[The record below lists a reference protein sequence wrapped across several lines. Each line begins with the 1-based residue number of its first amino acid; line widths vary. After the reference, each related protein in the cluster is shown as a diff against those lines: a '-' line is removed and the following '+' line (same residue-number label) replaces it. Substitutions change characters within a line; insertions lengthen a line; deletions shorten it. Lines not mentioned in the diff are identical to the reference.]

1 MKMLSGGVLRAALG
15 NSLRTNDTKVFSA
28 SPVRMGKGICLR
40 LAGAMMIMTMV
51 MGIVAAGARAQD
63 VASITGTVTDKTGSA
78 VFDASVKLIDTRTG
92 AVYESRTGSF
102 GAYLFARVP
111 AGQGYAL
118 TVSKDGFKTTSISK
132 LVLAVTETATYDIT
146 LELGNVSQTIE
157 VVASSGST
165 LNTTD
170 ATIGND
176 IDARR
181 VAELPS
187 LFRTNAAA
195 LLQLAP
201 GVVGHDDGGLE
212 GDSQLGSV
220 TGSRADQGNITL
232 DGMDVNDETIGQAFT
247 AVGSAPID
255 SIEEVHT
262 IVGGGQAG
270 FGRSSGGQI
279 NLVTKSGSNQ
289 WHGSAHEY
297 N

>member
-1 MKMLSGGVLRAALG
+1 M
-15 NSLRTNDTKVFSA
+15 
-28 SPVRMGKGICLR
+28 
-40 LAGAMMIMTMV
+40 MTMV
-51 MGIVAAGARAQD
+51 MGLVAAGARAQD

-118 TVSKDGFKTTSISK
+118 TVSKGGFKTTSISK
-132 LVLAVTETATYDIT
+132 LVLAVTETATYDVT

-157 VVASSGST
+157 VVGSAGST

-176 IDARR
+176 IDTRR

-201 GVVGHDDGGLE
+201 GVVGNDDGGLE
-212 GDSQLGSV
+212 AHSQLGSV
-220 TGSRADQGNITL
+220 TGARADQGNITL
-232 DGMDVNDETIGQAFT
+232 DGMDVNDETIGQAFA

-255 SIEEVHT
+255 SIEEVE
-262 IVGGGQAG
+262 
-270 FGRSSGGQI
+270 
-279 NLVTKSGSNQ
+279 K
-289 WHGSAHEY
+289 Y